1 MVRTALF
8 MNEDGNAFSACLTC
22 GKELGRVLGDRKNE
36 PLVPPAF
43 IKSAVLKM
51 FVVPL
56 GSGWDASKSAA
67 SLQEQSR
74 STAPHRHSALGSRRR
89 WMRAAARKRGPFPD
103 DVKPAGPDRS
113 PGE

>member
-1 MVRTALF
+1 MVRASLF
-8 MNEDGNAFSACLTC
+8 MNEDANAFSACMTR

-43 IKSAVLKM
+43 ITSAVLKM

-67 SLQEQSR
+67 SLQEQSS
-74 STAPHRHSALGSRRR
+74 STAPIAIL
-89 WMRAAARKRGPFPD
+89 P
-103 DVKPAGPDRS
+103 
-113 PGE
+113 